1 MADDLSAAQP
11 GAPLGSARSWR
22 LRLIRAANLTIAT
35 DPALADLY
43 RTRFEGAPPK
53 VRVRGGVV
61 AVEYGPRF
69 RPANWGRQAAELTLN
84 PSVGWRI
91 EAPKGLEGLR
101 ADLRAIQLLGLE
113 VQHATSKAE
122 VTLARPVGT
131 VLLRFGGASEVTIHR
146 PTGTAARVQV
156 TGGASRVSFDDQF
169 YKAVGGEASWTT
181 SDFEQATD
189 RYDIDFSRGVR
200 DLVVDTLEVQVARR
214 SQRLLATVLFTD
226 IVGSTERARA
236 VGDQRWRE
244 LLDLHD
250 EAARRLVDQEGGRLI
265 KSTGDGILAVFDR
278 PGRGIRCALALREEL
293 RDRGSRSGPGS
304 TPERSTSAATT
315 WAGSRST
322 WPPGSWPPP
331 APVRSWCP
339 GPSGTWSGL
348 RHRPGGPW
356 DPHAQGPG
364 RPLAALC
371 RQLSGDPRQDR
382 SPPPGTLNPARE
394 SWPTKPSG
402 HESSPRPGC
411 LDMAQA
417 TSWPTAGSRERMTS
431 PHTVGGDLGN
441 GDPHSASPP
450 FADREAVTSRS
461 VPVEHAYA
469 WRWRWATDGR

>member
-1 MADDLSAAQP
+1 MADDLSAAP
-11 GAPLGSARSWR
+11 SGAPLGSTRTWQ
-22 LRLIRAANLTIAT
+22 LRLIRPTNLTIAT
-35 DPALADLY
+35 DPALPDLY

-91 EAPKGLEGLR
+91 EAPRGLEGLR

-181 SDFEQATD
+181 SDFDQATD

-265 KSTGDGILAVFDR
+265 KSTGDGILAVFDG

-293 RDRGSRSGPGS
+293 RDRGIEIRAGLHTGEVDLRGDDVGGIAVHLAARIMAAAGPGEVLVS
-304 TPERSTSAATT
+304 RTVRDLVG
-315 WAGSRST
+315 GSDI
-322 WPPGSWPPP
+322 
-331 APVRSWCP
+331 ALEDH
-339 GPSGTWSGL
+339 GTHTLKGV
-348 RHRPGGPW
+348 
-356 DPHAQGPG
+356 
-364 RPLAALC
+364 
-371 RQLSGDPRQDR
+371 GDPWQ
-382 SPPPGTLNPARE
+382 LFA
-394 SWPTKPSG
+394 
-402 HESSPRPGC
+402 
-411 LDMAQA
+411 
-417 TSWPTAGSRERMTS
+417 
-431 PHTVGGDLGN
+431 
-441 GDPHSASPP
+441 AS
-450 FADREAVTSRS
+450 
-461 VPVEHAYA
+461 
-469 WRWRWATDGR
+469 